1 MEKVREKI
9 DWIKEL
15 VRAEA
20 EMEESGMVDFS
31 AGFDPEREL
40 NHATIEFM
48 NDLKTSFVE
57 AASTFNQLKASA
69 VGRIKVYGISNTNAD
84 FMLFRNGFKLIFSV
98 LRPGRVLV
106 KFMHIGNSVIPGAV
120 AGEAASDRDLAGEDV
135 LESRW
140 GAFGDLLWVYRDHEV
155 KLDNLVRYYMTRFI
169 KESAK

>member
-1 MEKVREKI
+1 MEKIREKI

-20 EMEESGMVDFS
+20 EMEESGMVDFT

-40 NHATIEFM
+40 NNATTDFM
-48 NDLKTSFVE
+48 NDLKTAFVE
-57 AASTFNQLKASA
+57 SASTFNQLKASA
-69 VGRIKVYGISNTNAD
+69 VGRIKVYGISNTQAD

-106 KFMHIGNSVIPGAV
+106 KFMHIGNSVIPGAT
-120 AGEAASDRDLAGEDV
+120 AGEPADRDLAGEDV
-135 LESRW
+135 LESKW